1 MKVAGIVAEYDP
13 FHNGHKYLIDCEK
26 KAGATH
32 IVVVMSGNFVQRG
45 TPAAFPVEIRTR
57 AALEA
62 GADLV
67 LQLPVNFAV
76 SGAENFARG
85 AVEILTAT
93 GIVDE
98 LCFGSESGNI
108 EILKKASEL
117 LCENAADEAIISEL
131 SSGITYAK
139 ARENALK
146 KLCPGAE
153 EAVAGANNILGVEY
167 IKALKKT
174 GSSITPVTFKR
185 VGAEHD
191 SGEKTDNTASASEI
205 RRLIT
210 AGEDYKK
217 YLPDEVYPLFDSSK
231 NTVDFNKFE
240 TAILYKMRTVSAEE
254 AALAADVSE
263 GIENR
268 IIAAAGQ
275 AASLEELYS
284 SAKTK
289 RYTHARIRRIV
300 LSLLLGITREDAAL
314 RVPYIRI
321 MGIGEN
327 GSELV
332 KAMKTAASLPVLSKT
347 SDISQAGKE
356 ARRVFELESRA
367 TDIYSLIREPVQAC
381 GEEIRRKIIK
391 KQA

>member
-1 MKVAGIVAEYDP
+1 
-13 FHNGHKYLIDCEK
+13 
-26 KAGATH
+26 
-32 IVVVMSGNFVQRG
+32 
-45 TPAAFPVEIRTR
+45 
-57 AALEA
+57 
-62 GADLV
+62 
-67 LQLPVNFAV
+67 
-76 SGAENFARG
+76 
-85 AVEILTAT
+85 
-93 GIVDE
+93 
-98 LCFGSESGNI
+98 
-108 EILKKASEL
+108 
-117 LCENAADEAIISEL
+117 
-131 SSGITYAK
+131 
-139 ARENALK
+139 
-146 KLCPGAE
+146 
-153 EAVAGANNILGVEY
+153 
-167 IKALKKT
+167 
-174 GSSITPVTFKR
+174 
-185 VGAEHD
+185 
-191 SGEKTDNTASASEI
+191 
-205 RRLIT
+205 
-210 AGEDYKK
+210 
-217 YLPDEVYPLFDSSK
+217 
-231 NTVDFNKFE
+231 
-240 TAILYKMRTVSAEE
+240 MRTVSAEE

-314 RVPYIRI
+314 PAPYIRI